1 LTPALVLE
9 AVCVGLLLTVA
20 IMIGLLLF
28 EGIYDVAFT

>member
-1 LTPALVLE
+1 
-9 AVCVGLLLTVA
+9 VCVGLLLTVA